1 MNAPRTALHTE
12 HPTGRRAYSLADLCE
27 MFGFTAR
34 QVRDFRTK
42 GALQPPEGVGR
53 GAYYTDEHVKRLGTI
68 KPLVEAGISVSRIA
82 ARYSSVE
89 SAASMHE
96 TATES
101 VTAERWDRVRVGPEL
116 ELALLVGSSLENR
129 RDELLSHL
137 VNEAKRFLARRVS

>member
-1 MNAPRTALHTE
+1 MNAPRAALLTE
-12 HPTGRRAYSLADLCE
+12 HASGRRAYSLSDLCE
-27 MFGFTAR
+27 LFGFTAR
-34 QVRDFRTK
+34 QVRDFRAK

-53 GAYYTDEHVKRLGTI
+53 GAYYTDEHVKRLGAI

-96 TATES
+96 TASES
-101 VTAERWDRVRVGPEL
+101 VIAERWDRVHVGPGL